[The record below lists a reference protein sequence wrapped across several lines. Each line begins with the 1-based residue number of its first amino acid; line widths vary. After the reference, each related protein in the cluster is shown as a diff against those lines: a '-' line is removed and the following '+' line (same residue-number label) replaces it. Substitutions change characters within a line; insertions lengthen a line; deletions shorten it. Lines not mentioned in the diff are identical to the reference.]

1 MGVNECGQGLTGVG
15 RNAVAVVGMSCRV
28 PGAEDLRS
36 FWELLREGE
45 HAISDAPADR
55 WPTDILELARHRQ
68 GGFVDGVGDFD
79 AGFFGISPR
88 EAAVMDPRQRMVLE
102 LSWAALEDAFLPP
115 ESLRGSTTAVFLG
128 ATGDDYASLV
138 HRHGADALSH
148 HSIAGLSRGLIAN
161 RISHQLGLHGP
172 SMTVDTVQSSSLVA
186 VHLACESLRSGA
198 ASLALAGGVHLNLV
212 PESTIAFA
220 RSGALSPDCRSHTF
234 DARANGFV
242 RGEGAGVVV
251 LKRLAEAIADG
262 DHVYCVLLGGA
273 VNHDGPGALTV
284 PNAEAQSA
292 LLREACRDAGV
303 SPAQVRYV
311 ELHGTGTRAGDPVE
325 ASALAEVFCE
335 SRDAA
340 QPLLVGSVKT
350 NIGHLDAAAGV
361 LGLIKVALS
370 VRHGLLPASL
380 NYENPNPEIPLERW
394 KLRVNSAAAQWPD
407 GPRVAGVSSF
417 GIGGTNCHL
426 VVAAPEPR
434 PEPQPSA
441 EPAPGTPAPVLVS
454 ARGPQA
460 LRAQAR
466 RLHDWVRDDAR
477 LRPLDVGWSTA
488 TTRSSLKGRGV
499 VLAADRE
506 ELLDGLAALADGRP
520 SARVV
525 TGTAAEGG
533 GVVWVFSGQG
543 AHWVGMAKGLWET
556 NKVFADRM
564 DECERLLEEFAGWT
578 LRDVLGD
585 ETALKRMDVVQPALF
600 AVMVSLAEVWRSAG
614 LEPDAVIGH
623 SQGEIAAATAAGILT
638 LTDGVRLIVAR
649 ARVITEQLSGRGL
662 MAVLD
667 LPADQ
672 VDSFRVSIAAVNS
685 PGSVVI
691 SGDPDGVRAA
701 VADCRAR
708 DLRARIVPVDYAS
721 HSHHVESIRDEVLSG
736 VAGAATTDTGV
747 AFYSTVAA
755 GRVDPATLDAEYW
768 YRNLREPVRFAD
780 TVQALEADGY
790 GVFVEVSPH
799 PVLTMHIAA
808 TAGSAVVQPTLRR
821 NEDETHRL
829 LLSMAELH
837 SRGVDLDWRGLFTG
851 ARRVPLPTYAF
862 QRETYWV
869 DGAAARTPVARAVPA
884 AAAHETTL
892 PEAAPAAGG
901 MSEQD
906 LWTLVRGEAAVL
918 LGHAD
923 TARIGADNT
932 FKELGFDSVTAVQ
945 LRDRLNTAT
954 GLQMPASLAYDHP
967 TPAAVVRHI
976 REQFSGRGEDRAA
989 AEAVPVAAADEP
1001 IAIVGMSCRLP
1012 GGVATPDDLWRV
1024 VADGV
1029 DAITGFPEDRG
1040 WQVDAGADFVPA
1052 GGFLDDAADFD
1063 AGFFRISPREA
1074 LAMDPQQRL
1083 ALEAVWEALENAG
1096 QDPAELRRSS
1106 TAVFMGAMAQDY
1118 LPRLQDVSGNL
1129 AGHALT
1135 GGSGSVVSGR
1145 IAYSLGLEGPAVTVD
1160 TACSSSL
1167 VALHLAAQSLRSGD
1181 CTLALA
1187 GGVTVMSTPGMFVEF
1202 ARQGGLAADGR
1213 CKAFSDAAD
1222 GTGWSEGVGV
1232 LVLERLSDA
1241 RRNGHRVLAV
1251 LRGSAINQD
1260 GESNGL
1266 TAPNGPSQE
1275 RVIRQALAS
1284 AGLSP
1289 SEVDAVEAHGT
1300 GTGLGDPIEA
1310 QALLSVYGQDRE
1322 DPLWL
1327 GSLKSNIGHTQAA
1340 AGVAGVIKMIT
1351 AMREGVLP
1359 RTLHAEQPS
1368 RKVDWSSGAVRLL
1381 AEQRDWPGADRPR
1394 RAGVSSFG
1402 ISGTNAHVII
1412 EQGDITES
1420 AAPSAAPPRGE
1431 LVWPV
1436 SAHSA
1441 NALAGQARKLADALA
1456 ADPAAH
1462 PADVAV
1468 SLTTRRSSFDHRAV
1482 IIGADREE
1490 LLAGLD
1496 ALARGRRESRVV
1508 TGHASAR
1515 PGIGV
1520 LFSGQGSQR
1529 LGMSRELIEA
1539 FPAFAEAWREV
1550 CAELDPLLEH
1560 RIGEVVSA
1568 EPGSEAA
1575 GLLDETATTQP
1586 ALFAFEVA
1594 AYRLLTSLGVE
1605 PAVLVGHSI
1614 GELAAAHVAGVF
1626 SLADAARLVA
1636 ARGRLMGALPRGGA
1650 MVAVQASE
1658 DEVRAAL
1665 AGHEQAASVAAVNG
1679 PAAVVISGV
1688 AEVVDDVAAAL
1699 AAEGRKTTRLRVS
1712 HAFHSPL
1719 MEPMLDEFRRV
1730 AESVTYTP
1738 ARVAV
1743 VSNVS
1748 GAVAEPGEL
1757 EQPGYW
1763 VRHVRDA
1770 VRFAD
1775 GVAAAVKAGAEALV
1789 EVGPDGVLSAMA
1801 ADTLTDGNVTAIPLV
1816 RKGRSEKRS
1825 AAEAL
1830 ARLHVAG
1837 VTVDWRA
1844 YLDAVGVGGRPVDL
1858 PTYAFDHQRYWA
1870 QPSKPHG
1877 DVASAGLEPVG
1888 HPFLSAATE
1897 LAVGGQVAF
1906 SGRIDLVGE
1915 PWLADHAIFGNAVFP
1930 GAAVVEMALRAIEDT
1945 GCRVIEE
1952 LTLHAPLT
1960 FADGA
1965 VHVQVVVGEAE
1976 QSGRR
1981 PLGVYS
1987 RPAAGGSGGWTR
1999 HAAGHVVPQAP
2010 VRAATVDVWP
2020 PQDAVPVDVSGFYP
2034 ELVDRGYGYGPAFQ
2048 GLRSMWRLGDD
2059 EVYGEVQLPEHVPHA
2074 KDGFAVH
2081 PALFDAALHPM
2092 LSLMVPDDPTQA
2104 VLPYSWAKVACHAHG
2119 GGRLRVR
2126 IARISD
2132 TEVSLAIT
2140 GSDGA
2145 PVLTVESLALMPAS
2159 ADQLSRGSLADS
2171 LLAVR
2176 WVPAELGPQPAQAAD
2191 FVHIEAGGHE
2201 DAPAAARASA
2211 REALELVQRRL
2222 SDHHDRPLVVV
2233 TRNAVAALPGE
2244 TTDPALAPVL
2254 GMVRSAQAEHADQFV
2269 LVDTDGSEQSLHA
2282 LETLD
2287 ARIPQLAIRAGRAYL
2302 PRLVPVPASS
2312 AARPAWDPN
2321 GTVLLTG
2328 ASGALGALLARH
2340 LVTEH
2345 GVRNLLLLSRSGAA
2359 GPAAELAELGANVT
2373 HAACDVSDAA
2383 ALARQLA
2390 RISQEAPLTAV
2401 VHMAG
2406 VLDDTTVELMTPER
2420 IDRVFAPKVDAAW
2433 HLHELTKGMEL
2444 SAFVLYSSI
2453 VGVIGNAGQGNY
2465 AAANAFLNAL
2475 AEHRAE
2481 AGLPAVSL
2489 AWGPWEIGMAST
2501 LGRADVARFR
2511 RHGMAPLTSARGTA
2525 LFDAALASDESLQL
2539 PLQVD
2544 RGALWQDTV
2553 PALLHTLVQP
2563 ASAPAPSGRPVAA
2576 EESGESPMARR
2587 LAVLSPEEQREELV
2601 TLLLETAAV
2610 VLGYPSAEDID
2621 ADMSFQEIGF
2631 DSLSGVEFRNQ
2642 VKQDTGVHVPA
2653 TVIYNYPTPAA
2664 LAERVRELLFPEP
2677 EQAPDS
2683 TADLQDDGIDELD
2696 EIDEIDELDIEALV
2710 QRAISE

>member
-15 RNAVAVVGMSCRV
+15 QDAVAVIGMSCRV
-28 PGAEDLRS
+28 PGAEDVRS
-36 FWELLREGE
+36 FWKLLKGSE
-45 HAISDAPADR
+45 HAIAEGPADR
-55 WPTDILELARHRQ
+55 WPTDIPELARHPR
-68 GGFVDGVGDFD
+68 GGFVDRVGDFD
-79 AGFFGISPR
+79 ADFFGISPR

-102 LSWAALEDAFLPP
+102 LGWEALEDAFLPP
-115 ESLRGSTTAVFLG
+115 ESLRGSATAVFLG

-161 RISHQLGLHGP
+161 RVSHQLGLHGP
-172 SMTVDTVQSSSLVA
+172 SLTVDTAQSSSLVA
-186 VHLACESLRSGA
+186 VHMACESLRSGA
-198 ASLALAGGVHLNLV
+198 ARLALAGGVHLNLV

-251 LKRLAEAIADG
+251 LKRLADAVADG
-262 DHVYCVLLGGA
+262 DDVYCVLLGGA

-284 PNAEAQSA
+284 PSAEAQSA
-292 LLREACRDAGV
+292 LLRGAYRAAGV
-303 SPAQVRYV
+303 APAQVRYV

-325 ASALAEVFCE
+325 ASALAAVFGE
-335 SRDAA
+335 GRDTA

-361 LGLIKVALS
+361 VGLIKVALS

-380 NYENPNPEIPLERW
+380 NYETPNPDIPLERW
-394 KLRVNSAAAQWPD
+394 KLRVNAATGAWPD
-407 GPRVAGVSSF
+407 APRLAGVSSF

-434 PEPQPSA
+434 PEPEADA
-441 EPAPGTPAPVLVS
+441 EPVPGTPVPVLVS
-454 ARGPQA
+454 ARTPQA

-466 RLHDWVRDDAR
+466 RLHDWVRDDEG
-477 LRPLDVGWSTA
+477 LRPLDVGYSTA
-488 TTRSSLKGRGV
+488 MTRSSLKSRGV
-499 VLAADRE
+499 VLAADRA
-506 ELLDGLAALADGRP
+506 ELLDGLAALAEGRP

-533 GVVWVFSGQG
+533 RVVWVFSGQG
-543 AHWVGMAKGLWET
+543 AHWVGMAKGLWDANE
-556 NKVFADRM
+556 VFAARM
-564 DECERLLEEFAGWT
+564 DECEALLQQFGGWS
-578 LRDVLGD
+578 LREVLGD
-585 ETALKRMDVVQPALF
+585 EEALKRMDVVQPALF

-623 SQGEIAAATAAGILT
+623 SQGEIAAATAAGILS
-638 LTDGVRLIVAR
+638 LADGIRLIVAR
-649 ARVITEQLSGRGL
+649 ARIITEKLSGRGL

-672 VDSFRVSIAAVNS
+672 VDQSRVAIGAVNS
-685 PGSVVI
+685 PGTVVI

-701 VADCRAR
+701 VADCEAR
-708 DLRARIVPVDYAS
+708 EIRARIVPVDYAS
-721 HSHHVESIRDEVLSG
+721 HCDHVESIRDEVLSG

-747 AFYSTVAA
+747 VFYSTVVA

-780 TVQALEADGY
+780 TVQALSADGY

-799 PVLTMHIAA
+799 PVLTMHTAA
-808 TAGSAVVQPTLRR
+808 TVGSAVVQPTLRR
-821 NEDETHRL
+821 DEEETHRL
-829 LLSMAELH
+829 LLSMAELY
-837 SRGVDLDWRGLFTG
+837 SRGVDLDWRGVFTG

-869 DGAAARTPVARAVPA
+869 DGAAADAPVARPVA
-884 AAAHETTL
+884 AAAA
-892 PEAAPAAGG
+892 PEAVASATTG

-918 LGHAD
+918 LGHTD
-923 TARIGADNT
+923 TARIGSDNT

-967 TPAAVVRHI
+967 TPAAVVRHL
-976 REQFSGRGEDRAA
+976 REQFTGPGEDRAGA
-989 AEAVPVAAADEP
+989 QGLPVSAADDP

-1012 GGVATPDDLWRV
+1012 GGVTTSEDLWRL

-1040 WQVDAGADFVPA
+1040 WQVDVGADFVPA
-1052 GGFLDDAADFD
+1052 GGFLDGAADFD

-1096 QDPAELRRSS
+1096 QDPAELRRSG
-1106 TAVFMGAMAQDY
+1106 TAVYMGAMAQDY
-1118 LPRLQDVSGNL
+1118 LPRLQEVSGNL

-1167 VALHLAAQSLRSGD
+1167 VAVHLAAQSLRSGD
-1181 CTLALA
+1181 CSLALA

-1213 CKAFSDAAD
+1213 CKAFSDTAD

-1241 RRNGHRVLAV
+1241 RRNGRRVLAV

-1289 SEVDAVEAHGT
+1289 AEVDAVEAHGT

-1340 AGVAGVIKMIT
+1340 AGVAGVIKMIM
-1351 AMREGVLP
+1351 AMREGALP
-1359 RTLHAEQPS
+1359 RTLHAETPS
-1368 RKVDWSSGAVRLL
+1368 SRVDWSSGAVRLL
-1381 AEQRDWPGADRPR
+1381 AEQRDWPEVDRPR

-1412 EQGDITES
+1412 EQGDRAES
-1420 AAPSAAPPRGE
+1420 TAPSAAPSRGE

-1441 NALAGQARKLADALA
+1441 KALAGQARKLGAALA
-1456 ADPAAH
+1456 AGPAAH

-1468 SLTTRRSSFDHRAV
+1468 SLATRRSAFDHRAV

-1496 ALARGRRESRVV
+1496 ALAQGRRDAGAI
-1508 TGHASAR
+1508 TGHASA
-1515 PGIGV
+1515 PPSVGV

-1529 LGMSRELIEA
+1529 LGMSRELIET
-1539 FPAFAEAWREV
+1539 FPVFAAAWREV
-1550 CAELDPLLEH
+1550 CAELDPLLE
-1560 RIGEVVSA
+1560 RPVDEVVSA
-1568 EPGSEAA
+1568 EPGSETA
-1575 GLLDETATTQP
+1575 GLLDETAMTQP

-1614 GELAAAHVAGVF
+1614 GELAAAQVAGVF

-1658 DEVRAAL
+1658 DEVREAL
-1665 AGHEQAASVAAVNG
+1665 AGHERAVSVAAVNG

-1688 AEVVDDVAAAL
+1688 EEAVTEVAAAL
-1699 AAEGRKTTRLRVS
+1699 AAEGRKTSRLRVS

-1730 AESVTYTP
+1730 AESVGYAP
-1738 ARVAV
+1738 ARIAV
-1743 VSNVS
+1743 VSNVT
-1748 GAVAEPGEL
+1748 GAIAEPGEL
-1757 EQPGYW
+1757 EQPEYW

-1801 ADTLTDGNVTAIPLV
+1801 ADTLSDANVTAIPLV
-1816 RKGRSEKRS
+1816 RKGRSETRS
-1825 AAEAL
+1825 AAEGL
-1830 ARLHVAG
+1830 ARLHAAG
-1837 VTVDWRA
+1837 VPVDWRA
-1844 YLDAVGVGGRPVDL
+1844 YLDAVGAVGNPVDL

-1870 QPSKPHG
+1870 QPSKPRG
-1877 DVASAGLEPVG
+1877 DVAGAGLEPVG

-1897 LAVGGQVAF
+1897 LAVGDQVAF
-1906 SGRIDLVGE
+1906 SGRIDLVAE
-1915 PWLADHAIFGNAVFP
+1915 SWLTDHAIFGTTVFP
-1930 GAAVVEMALRAIEDT
+1930 GAAVVEMALRAIENS
-1945 GCRVIEE
+1945 GCRAIEE

-1965 VHVQVVVGEAE
+1965 VQVQVVVGEPE
-1976 QSGRR
+1976 QQTGRR
-1981 PLGVYS
+1981 SVGVYS
-1987 RPAAGGSGGWTR
+1987 RPASGASGAWTR
-1999 HAAGHVVPQAP
+1999 HADGQAVPQAP
-2010 VRAATVDVWP
+2010 APTATADVWP
-2020 PQDAVPVDVSGFYP
+2020 PQEAAPVDVSDFYP
-2034 ELVDRGYGYGPAFQ
+2034 ELVERGYGYGPAFQ
-2048 GLRSMWRLGDD
+2048 GLRSLWRLGD
-2059 EVYGEVQLPEHVPHA
+2059 EIYGEVQLPDKVPHA
-2074 KDGFAVH
+2074 KGGFAVH

-2092 LSLMVPDDPTQA
+2092 LSLMVSDDPART
-2104 VLPYSWAKVACHAHG
+2104 VLPYSWSGVVCHAPAG
-2119 GGRLRVR
+2119 SRLRVGV
-2126 IARISD
+2126 ARISD
-2132 TEVSLAIT
+2132 TEVSLSIT

-2171 LLAVR
+2171 LFAVR
-2176 WVPAELGPQPAQAAD
+2176 WSPVEPGPERPAEPAEI
-2191 FVHIEAGGHE
+2191 VHLEAGGHG
-2201 DAPAAARASA
+2201 DAAASARASV

-2222 SDHHDRPLVVV
+2222 SAPHDRPLAIV

-2244 TTDPALAPVL
+2244 TPDLALAPVWGL
-2254 GMVRSAQAEHADQFV
+2254 VRSAQIEHGEPIV
-2269 LVDTDGSEQSLHA
+2269 LVDTDGHEQSLRA

-2287 ARIPQLAIRAGRAYL
+2287 ARVPQLVIRQGRTYA
-2302 PRLVPVPASS
+2302 PRLVPAATS
-2312 AARPAWDPN
+2312 ATPRRPWDPN

-2328 ASGALGALLARH
+2328 ATGGLGALLARH
-2340 LVTEH
+2340 LVVEH

-2359 GPAAELAELGANVT
+2359 GPAAELTGLGANVT
-2373 HAACDVSDAA
+2373 HAACDVSDAG
-2383 ALARQLA
+2383 ALAEQLA
-2390 RISQEAPLTAV
+2390 RIPREAPLTAV

-2433 HLHELTKGMEL
+2433 HLHELTKDMEL
-2444 SAFVLYSSI
+2444 SAFVLYSSV
-2453 VGVIGNAGQGNY
+2453 VGVVGNAGQANY
-2465 AAANAFLNAL
+2465 AAANAFLDAL

-2481 AGLPAVSL
+2481 AGLPALSL
-2489 AWGPWEIGMAST
+2489 AWGPWELGMAST
-2501 LGRADVARFR
+2501 LGQADLARFR
-2511 RHGMAPLTSARGTA
+2511 RHGMVPLTAERGTA
-2525 LFDAALASDESLQL
+2525 LFDAALAADESLQL
-2539 PLQVD
+2539 PVQIE

-2553 PALLHTLVQP
+2553 PPLLGTLVQP
-2563 ASAPAPSGRPVAA
+2563 APTRSGRPVAA
-2576 EESGESPMARR
+2576 EESGESPMASR
-2587 LAVLSPEEQREELV
+2587 LAALPAEEQREELV

-2610 VLGYPSAEDID
+2610 VLGYPSADDID

-2664 LAERVRELLFPEP
+2664 LAERLRELLFPEP
-2677 EQAPDS
+2677 ELPEQAEEA
-2683 TADLQDDGIDELD
+2683 TADLPDDEFDGLD
-2696 EIDEIDELDIEALV
+2696 EIDDLDIEALV
-2710 QRAISE
+2710 QRANSE